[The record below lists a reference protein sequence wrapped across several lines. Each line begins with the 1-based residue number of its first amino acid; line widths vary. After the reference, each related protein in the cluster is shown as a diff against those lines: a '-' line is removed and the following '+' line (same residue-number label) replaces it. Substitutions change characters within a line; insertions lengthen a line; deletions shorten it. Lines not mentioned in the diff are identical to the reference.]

1 MAFRAH
7 FGPTLRAALPA
18 AAEEAWRS
26 LTSLPATTEF
36 AASRTTRTCAVE
48 VPGAGRVVRKEWTW
62 PRRRDRLRGALRTT
76 WAARSP
82 ARREFDALA
91 RLVALPGGPFA
102 PEPLGYAEHRERG
115 VLRACV
121 LVTREIA
128 GATDLARWL
137 VSARPGRARAHVLDR
152 LAKRTREMHE
162 AGLADFEM
170 HPRNVIVVPAS
181 GDVRKVDCAKQRHRA
196 GGVSLADRARD
207 LAALDVGLVRLGT
220 ASERRSFFA
229 AYGVNP
235 ALLAA
240 VEGARERID
249 ARESRRLPTP
259 D

>member
-7 FGPTLRAALPA
+7 LGPTLRAALA
-18 AAEEAWRS
+18 ATPEEAWRA
-26 LTSLPATTEF
+26 LASLPAATQF
-36 AASRTTRTCAVE
+36 ASSRTTCTSAVE
-48 VPGAGRVVRKEWTW
+48 IPGAGRVVRKQWTW
-62 PRRRDRLRGALRTT
+62 PRRRDRLKGALRTT
-76 WAARSP
+76 WAVRSP
-82 ARREFDALA
+82 ARREFEALT

-137 VSARPGRARAHVLDR
+137 VSTRPGRARAQVLAR
-152 LAKRTREMHE
+152 LARRTREMHE

-181 GDVRKVDCAKQRHRA
+181 GDVRKVDCAKQRRRA
-196 GGVSLADRARD
+196 GAVSRADRARD
-207 LAALDVGLVRLGT
+207 LAALDVGLVRLAT
-220 ASERRSFFA
+220 AAERTSFLA

-240 VEGARERID
+240 VERARTRID